1 MLEIYEI
8 TFIRN
13 MTLETG
19 MIHSCKLNYTKIC
32 WTEVQRKLESN
43 YQEGK
48 WLGPKFCEHMAEAVF
63 GRSVLLHAHT
73 KKNKMAGQNGN

>member
-8 TFIRN
+8 TFLRN

-48 WLGPKFCEHMAEAVF
+48 
-63 GRSVLLHAHT
+63 
-73 KKNKMAGQNGN
+73 